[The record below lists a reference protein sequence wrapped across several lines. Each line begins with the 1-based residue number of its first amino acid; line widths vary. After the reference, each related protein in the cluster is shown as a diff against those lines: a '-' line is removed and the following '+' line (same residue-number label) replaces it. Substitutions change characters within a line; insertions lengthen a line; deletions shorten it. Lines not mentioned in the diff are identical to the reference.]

1 MYETHGGVLGSEEFV
16 DSMIHPIGEFTPK
29 GTRNTAQTEFDAEA
43 LIAAV
48 ERICGVARQEFC
60 GKAKGARVIEA
71 KETLILSG
79 RRLGASTAAL
89 SILMGLDIA
98 NVSRRHD
105 AGVRK
110 MKEDPCLRAT
120 HSQVI
125 DDYHRHVRESSIS
138 LARPPMFLLTLRESS
153 ISQARPKCF
162 FP

>member
-1 MYETHGGVLGSEEFV
+1 MVTSRWGQACDIDDSFGST
-16 DSMIHPIGEFTPK
+16 I
-29 GTRNTAQTEFDAEA
+29 TELDAEA

-79 RRLGASTAAL
+79 RRLGASSSAL
-89 SILMGLDIA
+89 SILTGLDIA

-110 MKEDPCLRAT
+110 MREDPTLRDI

-125 DDYHRHVRESSIS
+125 DTYHRNV
-138 LARPPMFLLTLRESS
+138 RESS
-153 ISQARPKCF
+153 ISQA
-162 FP
+162 